1 MNQEK
6 REEAAMHEVFP
17 TRRGRHPAALLLIL
31 LLHCA
36 VGNAL
41 QRGTVARDN
50 PAPAS
55 RLDVFF
61 VAPFKELPQPAS
73 QIIPP
78 GYTAKPAA
86 PRYHKQEAP
95 AEITPVA
102 PPPPP
107 EAAVPADTDNT
118 VHIVDTAA
126 LIGMAGKFDKELRKP
141 GENLL
146 SRPEGKSLRQKMDEA
161 FAAAH
166 LAVPLKWYEAARVE
180 LWSAENDP
188 AKIYQVKTAFGT
200 YCLFYPDLQ
209 KNPTASPQ
217 PRVSSCPVR
226 F

>member
-1 MNQEK
+1 
-6 REEAAMHEVFP
+6 MHDVIP
-17 TRRGRHPAALLLIL
+17 IRRGRHHAALLLIL
-31 LLHCA
+31 LLHSA
-36 VGNAL
+36 VGFVL
-41 QRGTVARDN
+41 LRGTVVRDN
-50 PAPAS
+50 PTAAS

-61 VAPFKELPQPAS
+61 VAPLKELPKPPPP
-73 QIIPP
+73 IIPP
-78 GYTAKPAA
+78 DDAAKPAA
-86 PRYHKQEAP
+86 PRSPKRDLP
-95 AEITPVA
+95 AEITPAA
-102 PPPPP
+102 PPSSP
-107 EAAVPADTDNT
+107 EAAAPADSDHA
-118 VHIVDTAA
+118 VHTVDTAA

-146 SRPEGKSLRQKMDEA
+146 SRPEGKTLRQKMDEA